1 MTDAV
6 KPPAGLQGP
15 GTAIWESIS
24 KQYSLNPGETAILEA
39 LARTLDELERLE
51 AAMAGQ
57 PMTVTG
63 SQGQPRPHP
72 LLGELRAHRALAD
85 KLQVSLA
92 LPAPGE
98 LTGRRRSG
106 QHKAAVEVRHRR
118 AALAEV
124 RRSG

>member
-1 MTDAV
+1 MTASP
-6 KPPAGLQGP
+6 KPPVGLRARGR
-15 GTAIWESIS
+15 AIWRAV
-24 KQYSLNPGETAILEA
+24 QGTYTLNPAEEATLAA
-39 LARTLDELERLE
+39 LARTLDEIADLE

-72 LLGELRAHRALAD
+72 LLGEIRAHRALAD

-106 QHKAAVEVRHRR
+106 QHKAAVEIRHRR

-124 RRSG
+124 RKSG